1 MEIKIC
7 TYLLTLI
14 MYDGYLCAKQVA
26 FSFSTIMQ
34 LKSDCAYLQF
44 LPLLQSQVKGILIHA
59 QDGL

>member
-34 LKSDCAYLQF
+34 LKSDCTYLQF
-44 LPLLQSQVKGILIHA
+44 LPLLRSQVKGILIHA

>member
-1 MEIKIC
+1 
-7 TYLLTLI
+7 